1 MSSQKLEG
9 YALSPQQQRLWR
21 LQQRHCTQPYRALCA
36 VSIEGGLDRAA
47 FSNAWRR
54 VVERHEMVR
63 TIFEAL
69 PGMALPL
76 QVIRTDLAVP
86 LCEHDW
92 SDREPRLQEQQL
104 GALWETLTQRP
115 FDYTRGPLLEGHL
128 VALGPRQHRLL
139 LALPALCADAT
150 ALHQWV
156 QQLSDAYAEHLGAAP
171 RLAEPPLQYA
181 DLAAW
186 LNELL
191 EADETAAGQ
200 DFWRQPPP
208 ESPSLQLPFE
218 RAGAGDGEYRPQ
230 STSPALLPS
239 ALSAK
244 LEHLA
249 LRGATSLEMVLL
261 AGWGV
266 LLGRLSGAS
275 DVLIGVGCDGRPY
288 PELRQAIG
296 PLARYLPVHCRLAE
310 EPFASVLAQVA
321 DATHQGRRWQEYFA
335 WQNLDQMP
343 FWSFGFDYRT
353 WPAAW
358 VVADVRFALQRQSAH
373 IDRCKVELVC
383 VRAGEALTA
392 QLFYDAGLLA
402 AEAVEP
408 LLGRWQALL
417 ADAAEQPQLPPG
429 RLAVL
434 GEDERRRLLVDCN
447 SAPAAA
453 PLAGCFP
460 RLFEAQVERTPDATA
475 LVYEAQQLTYR
486 ELNRRANQLA
496 HHLRSRGVGPQVR
509 VGLQLERS
517 LEMVIALLGVWK
529 AGGAYVPL
537 DPALPAPRLAWMA
550 EDAQVQLVL
559 ATGADA
565 QRSGDDRRIRL
576 DAEQAA
582 ITRHSEANLDP
593 AVELSHLAYVL
604 YTSGSTGHPKGVA
617 VEHGHLLNYLQGIL
631 PQLDLSPGASFALV
645 STFAADLGHTV
656 LFPALCTGGCLH
668 IVSGQRAFDADA
680 LAAYSRLHGIDCL
693 KIVPSHLGALLS
705 AARAAD
711 LLPRR
716 CLVLGGETCSWELIA
731 KLRQLAP
738 SCRILNHYGP
748 TETTVGVLTHLVED
762 RPHPD
767 AATVPLGRPL
777 ANSQVYVLDE
787 HRQPVP
793 VGIPGELYIGGRSVA
808 RGYLN
813 RPELS
818 AEKFLPDPFDTQ
830 PGARLYRTG
839 DRVRWLPDGQLE
851 FLGRLDGQ
859 IKLRG
864 FRIEPGE
871 IEAVLA
877 QHPAVSA
884 AAVALREEGSAQPQL
899 VAYIVPAAD
908 GLDLESLRPYL
919 RERLAPY
926 MIPSRCVAL
935 RALPLTPNGKLDRR
949 ALPAPDTAIS
959 REAAP
964 HTPAEQV
971 LAQIWAQLLRRERVG
986 IYDNFFELGGDSILS
1001 IQMVARARQAGVRL
1015 TPRQVFEHQTIAGL
1029 AALADTVPTTQAE
1042 QGPIVGPLP
1051 LTPIQRWFF
1060 EQDLPGA
1067 HHWNQA
1073 VLLEVPADLNL
1084 DRLERAV
1091 QLLLLH
1097 HDALRLRF
1105 CREADG
1111 WRQACAPPG
1120 EVVPLRREN
1129 LTAVPPE
1136 QLGVAIAAVAAV
1148 AQAGLHLE
1156 QGPLLRA
1163 VHFDLGP
1170 NRPGRL
1176 LLVVHHLAV
1185 DGLSWRILLED
1196 LETACGQLGRG
1207 EPLHLPSKTSS
1218 FRQWAEHLQAYARSG
1233 PLLSELDFWLSRPY
1247 HRVSSVPVDWT
1258 DGENTA
1264 ATARSVAVALS
1275 AERTALLLQAVPRA
1289 YRTEINDVLLASLAQ
1304 GLSRWTGA
1312 SAVLVTLEGHGR
1324 EDLFDGVDLSRTVG
1338 WFTTLFPVLLE
1349 VDRQADPGRQL
1360 LMVKQQLRALPQRGI
1375 GYGLLRYLAEA
1386 GPALQRLRTL
1396 PVAEVRFNYLGQFDQ
1411 VLAGSALLARARE
1424 PVGPTRALH
1433 GRRSHLLDINGFILE
1448 GRLHLE
1454 WTYSEQVHR
1463 RSTVMG
1469 QAEAYL
1475 AALQQL
1481 IDQSQSAPAGGLSS
1495 EDFPQARL
1503 DQQDLDQFLSKI
1515 QPGKPRS

>member
-1 MSSQKLEG
+1 MASQKLEG

-21 LQQRHCTQPYRALCA
+21 LQQRHRTQPYRALCT
-36 VSIEGGLDRAA
+36 VSIEGKLDRAA
-47 FSNAWRR
+47 LGAAWQQ
-54 VVERHEMVR
+54 VVGHHEILR
-63 TIFEAL
+63 TVFEAL
-69 PGMALPL
+69 PGMVLPL

-86 LCEHDW
+86 LREHDW
-92 SDREPRLQEQQL
+92 SGQKPQQQQL
-104 GALWETLTQRP
+104 AALWETLVQRK
-115 FDYTRGPLLEGHL
+115 FDYGRGPLLEGHL
-128 VALGPRQHRLL
+128 VALGPRHHQLL
-139 LALPALCADAT
+139 LALPALCADAA
-150 ALHQWV
+150 ALHQLV

-171 RLAEPPLQYA
+171 RLTEAPLQYA

-200 DFWRQPPP
+200 DFWRKPPP
-208 ESPSLQLPFE
+208 ELPTLRLPFE
-218 RAGAGDGEYRPQ
+218 RAGAAEGDYQPW
-230 STSPALLPS
+230 STPPVLLPP

-249 LRGATSLEMVLL
+249 LRSATSLDMVLL
-261 AGWGV
+261 AGWGI

-288 PELRQAIG
+288 PELQQAMG
-296 PLARYLPVHCRLAE
+296 PLAKYLPVHCRLGE
-310 EPFASVLAQVA
+310 EPFAAVLAQVA
-321 DATHQGRRWQEYFA
+321 DEAHQGRRWQEYFA

-343 FWSFGFDYRT
+343 FWPFGFDYRNR
-353 WPAAW
+353 PDAW
-358 VVADVRFALQRQSAH
+358 VVADVRFALQRQSAP

-383 VRAGEALTA
+383 VRVGEALSA
-392 QLFYDAGLLA
+392 QLVYDADLLA

-434 GEDERRRLLVDCN
+434 GEDERRRLLVDFN
-447 SAPAAA
+447 GAPAAA
-453 PLAGCFP
+453 ALAGCFP
-460 RLFEAQVERTPDATA
+460 RLFEAQVERTPEATA
-475 LVYEAQQLTYR
+475 LVYEEQQLTYR

-537 DPALPAPRLAWMA
+537 DPALPAPRLAWMD

-559 ATGADA
+559 TTGADV
-565 QRSGDDRRIRL
+565 QQSGDGRRMRL

-582 ITRHSEANLDP
+582 LARHSEANP
-593 AVELSHLAYVL
+593 GHAVAPSHLAYVL
-604 YTSGSTGHPKGVA
+604 YTSGSTGRPKGVA
-617 VEHGHLLNYLQGIL
+617 VEHGQLLNYLQGIL
-631 PQLDLSPGASFALV
+631 PRLDLPPGASFALV

-668 IVSGQRAFDADA
+668 IVSGPRAFDADA

-693 KIVPSHLGALLS
+693 KIVPSHLDALLS
-705 AARAAD
+705 AAQPAD

-716 CLVLGGETCSWELIA
+716 CLVLGGETCHWELIA

-738 SCRILNHYGP
+738 TCRILNHYGP
-748 TETTVGVLTHLVED
+748 TEATVGVLTYLTEE

-777 ANSQVYVLDE
+777 ANTRVYVLDG
-787 HRQPVP
+787 HRRPVP
-793 VGIPGELYIGGRSVA
+793 VGVPGELYIGGRSVA

-818 AEKFLPDPFDTQ
+818 AEKFVPDPFSDQ

-839 DRVRWLPDGQLE
+839 DRGRWLPDGQLE

-884 AAVALREEGSAQPQL
+884 AAVALHEAVPAQPQL
-899 VAYIVPAAD
+899 VAYIVPAAA

-919 RERLAPY
+919 RERLAAH

-949 ALPAPDTAIS
+949 ALPAPDTALS
-959 REAAP
+959 REATP
-964 HTPAEQV
+964 RTPAEQV
-971 LAQIWAQLLRRERVG
+971 LAQIWAQLLRREHVG
-986 IYDNFFELGGDSILS
+986 IHDNFFELGGDSILS

-1029 AALADTVPTTQAE
+1029 AALADTAPASQAE
-1042 QGPIVGPLP
+1042 QGSIVGPLP

-1073 VLLEVPADLNL
+1073 VLLEVPADLNP
-1084 DRLERAV
+1084 DGLEQAM

-1105 CREADG
+1105 YREADG

-1120 EVVPLRREN
+1120 KGVPLRREN
-1129 LTAVPPE
+1129 LTAPPPE
-1136 QLGVAIAAVAAV
+1136 RFGAAFAAVV
-1148 AQAGLHLE
+1148 AEVQAGLDLT
-1156 QGPLLRA
+1156 QGPLLGA
-1163 VHFDLGP
+1163 VYFAMGP
-1170 NRPGRL
+1170 HRPGRL
-1176 LLVVHHLAV
+1176 LLAVHHLAV
-1185 DGLSWRILLED
+1185 DGFSWRILLED
-1196 LETACGQLGRG
+1196 LETALGQLSRG
-1207 EPLHLPSKTSS
+1207 EPLHLPPKTTS
-1218 FRQWAEHLQAYARSG
+1218 FRQWAEQLQAYARNR

-1247 HRVSSVPVDWT
+1247 HQVGSLPVDWT
-1258 DGENTA
+1258 GGENTA

-1289 YRTEINDVLLASLAQ
+1289 YRTEINDVLLTALAQ
-1304 GLSRWTGA
+1304 VFSRWTGA
-1312 SAVLVTLEGHGR
+1312 SAVLITLEGHGR
-1324 EDLFDGVDLSRTVG
+1324 EDLCDGVDLSRTVG
-1338 WFTTLFPVLLE
+1338 WFTALFPVLLE
-1349 VDRQADPGRQL
+1349 VDRQAAPGLQL
-1360 LMVKQQLRALPQRGI
+1360 SAVKKQLRAIPQRGI

-1386 GPALQRLRTL
+1386 GPAVQRLRAL
-1396 PVAEVRFNYLGQFDQ
+1396 PAAEVRFNYLGQFDQ

-1424 PVGPTRALH
+1424 PVGPTRALQ

-1469 QAEAYL
+1469 LAEDCL
-1475 AALQQL
+1475 AVLQQL
-1481 IDQSQSAPAGGLSS
+1481 IDQSESAPVGGLSS

-1503 DQQDLDQFLSKI
+1503 DQQDLDQFLAKI
-1515 QPGKPRS
+1515 QPEKPRS